1 MKETIFCAIL
11 MLLGVGFLLK
21 AKQFVR
27 KSNRDAYKGSI
38 FRGFFR
44 IIIAGIL
51 LLLAFGSGFWG
62 LEFLKTAGVV

>member
-1 MKETIFCAIL
+1 MKETIFGAVL
-11 MLLGVGFLLK
+11 MLMGVGFLLK
-21 AKQFVR
+21 AQQFVR
-27 KSNRDAYKGSI
+27 KSNRDARKGSI

-51 LLLAFGSGFWG
+51 LLLAFGSGFLG